1 MSMGM
6 LAVAP
11 QQALAVIPV
20 TGEPGKVPA
29 CLMAGLPSEEWAASE
44 SGGENFSPV
53 RGDPFLLAPQAGC
66 RIGLRYNFSV
76 GS

>member
-29 CLMAGLPSEEWAASE
+29 CLMACLPSEEWAAGE

-53 RGDPFLLAPQAGC
+53 QR
-66 RIGLRYNFSV
+66 
-76 GS
+76 